1 MIFVVPSALML
12 SAILSIWP
20 FTVALRPSPSAQRL
34 VTRQLTRAIV
44 AGRRASVR
52 MSLVRTTLPVPR

>member
-12 SAILSIWP
+12 LAILSIWP
-20 FTVALRPSPSAQRL
+20 FTVALRPSPLAHWL
-34 VTRQLTRAIV
+34 DTFQLTRAIV

-52 MSLVRTTLPVPR
+52 MSLLSTTLPVPR